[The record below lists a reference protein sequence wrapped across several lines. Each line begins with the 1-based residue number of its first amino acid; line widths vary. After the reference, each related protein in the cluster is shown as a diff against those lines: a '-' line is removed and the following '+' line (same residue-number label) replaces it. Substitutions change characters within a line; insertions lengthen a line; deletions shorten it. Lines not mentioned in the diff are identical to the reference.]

1 MSQLLITIKC
11 IINSIKNNNCEKL
24 LFFYYNVRLIVY
36 HSFELYPNLDLNI
49 LQQYCLLESASLR
62 LAPVIKPKIAI

>member
-62 LAPVIKPKIAI
+62 LARVIKPKIAI